1 MDNFVI
7 AIILLVLVF
16 VFTAA
21 SGVLISSLCDRI
33 IGLCD
38 SGSVKEALSL
48 WNEYKNAVSFFVR
61 DSEIDTA
68 DTFASK
74 FESGDASA
82 LPRFIESISEIKA
95 TERFG
100 FLNLF

>member
-1 MDNFVI
+1 MDNLVV
-7 AIILLVLVF
+7 AIILLVLVIAI
-16 VFTAA
+16 TAV

-33 IGLCD
+33 IALCD

-61 DSEIDTA
+61 DSEIDAA
-68 DTFASK
+68 DAFASALG
-74 FESGDASA
+74 SGDASA
-82 LPRFIESISEIKA
+82 LPRFIEAISEIKA
-95 TERFG
+95 AERLG